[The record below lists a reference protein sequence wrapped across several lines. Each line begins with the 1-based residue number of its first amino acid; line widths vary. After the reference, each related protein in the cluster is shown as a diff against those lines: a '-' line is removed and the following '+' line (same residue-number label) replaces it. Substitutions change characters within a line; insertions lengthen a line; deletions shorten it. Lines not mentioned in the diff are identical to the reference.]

1 MKAAYIHIP
10 FCEHICHY
18 CDFNKVFLQGQPVD
32 EYLQL
37 LIKEMKI
44 SLEQLPTKQI
54 DTIFV
59 GGGTPTALNE
69 KQLEILCDGI
79 RTHLPFQNG
88 EFTFEANPGDLSK
101 EKLQVLSKYG
111 VNRLKFRCPIIQ

>member
-1 MKAAYIHIP
+1 MSISAIIV
-10 FCEHICHY
+10 
-18 CDFNKVFLQGQPVD
+18 DFNKVFLQGQPVD

-44 SLEQLPTKQI
+44 SLEQFPTKQI

-69 KQLEILCDGI
+69 KQLEILCEGI
-79 RTHLPFQNG
+79 RL
-88 EFTFEANPGDLSK
+88 TFLFIMANLLLKQTPVIYQRK
-101 EKLQVLSKYG
+101 NCKYCPNMVLTD
-111 VNRLKFRCPIIQ
+111 